1 MSDNRKMTEADY
13 GCSWGSVDLT
23 VGCTVSQ
30 IGYFSSL
37 ILSTRSVILNLLF
50 ELLILEL
57 GNKVAIYVI
66 EVPDPLGTRSVPVLV
81 RVSIGDRIE
90 I

>member
-1 MSDNRKMTEADY
+1 MSSDRKKTEADY
-13 GCSWGSVDLT
+13 GCSRASVDLT
-23 VGCTVSQ
+23 VGGTVSQ

-66 EVPDPLGTRSVPVLV
+66 EVPDPLGTCSVPVLV

>member
-1 MSDNRKMTEADY
+1 MRDNRKMTEAGY
-13 GCSWGSVDLT
+13 GRRQGSVDLT

-57 GNKVAIYVI
+57 GNKVAIYMI
-66 EVPDPLGTRSVPVLV
+66 
-81 RVSIGDRIE
+81 
-90 I
+90 

>member
-1 MSDNRKMTEADY
+1 MRDNRKMTEADY
-13 GCSWGSVDLT
+13 GCSRRSVNLT

-57 GNKVAIYVI
+57 GNKVAMYMI
-66 EVPDPLGTRSVPVLV
+66 
-81 RVSIGDRIE
+81 
-90 I
+90 

>member
-1 MSDNRKMTEADY
+1 MSNNRKKIEADY
-13 GCSWGSVDLT
+13 GCSRVSIDLT
-23 VGCTVSQ
+23 VGYTVSQ

-57 GNKVAIYVI
+57 GNKVAIYMI
-66 EVPDPLGTRSVPVLV
+66 
-81 RVSIGDRIE
+81 
-90 I
+90 

>member
-1 MSDNRKMTEADY
+1 MSNNRKKIEADY
-13 GCSWGSVDLT
+13 GCSLVSVDLT
-23 VGCTVSQ
+23 VGSTVSQ

-57 GNKVAIYVI
+57 GNKVAIYMI
-66 EVPDPLGTRSVPVLV
+66 
-81 RVSIGDRIE
+81 
-90 I
+90 

>member
-1 MSDNRKMTEADY
+1 MSDDRQTIVADY
-13 GCSWGSVDLT
+13 GCSRVSIDLT

-57 GNKVAIYVI
+57 GNKVAIYMI
-66 EVPDPLGTRSVPVLV
+66 
-81 RVSIGDRIE
+81 
-90 I
+90 

>member
-1 MSDNRKMTEADY
+1 MSNNRKKIEADY
-13 GCSWGSVDLT
+13 GCSRGSDDLT
-23 VGCTVSQ
+23 VGNSVSQ

-57 GNKVAIYVI
+57 GNKVAMYMI
-66 EVPDPLGTRSVPVLV
+66 
-81 RVSIGDRIE
+81 
-90 I
+90 

>member
-1 MSDNRKMTEADY
+1 MGDDRQMTEAGY
-13 GCSWGSVDLT
+13 GRRQGSVDLT

-57 GNKVAIYVI
+57 GNKVAIYMI
-66 EVPDPLGTRSVPVLV
+66 
-81 RVSIGDRIE
+81 
-90 I
+90 

>member
-1 MSDNRKMTEADY
+1 MGDDRQMIEAGY
-13 GCSWGSVDLT
+13 GCSRGSVDLT

-37 ILSTRSVILNLLF
+37 ILGTRSVILNLLF

-57 GNKVAIYVI
+57 GNKVAIYMI
-66 EVPDPLGTRSVPVLV
+66 EVPDPFGTRT
-81 RVSIGDRIE
+81 RTGIE
-90 I
+90 RDLSKI

>member
-1 MSDNRKMTEADY
+1 MADSV
-13 GCSWGSVDLT
+13 CVDLV
-23 VGCTVSQ
+23 VGLAVSQ
-30 IGYFSSL
+30 IWCFSGFMP
-37 ILSTRSVILNLLF
+37 STGSVILLLIV

-66 EVPDPLGTRSVPVLV
+66 KVHDPFGTHSVPVRV
-81 RVSIGDRIE
+81 RVSNAYRIE

>member
-1 MSDNRKMTEADY
+1 MSDNRQTIVADY
-13 GCSWGSVDLT
+13 GCSRVSIDLT

-57 GNKVAIYVI
+57 GNKVAIYMI
-66 EVPDPLGTRSVPVLV
+66 EVPDPFGTRT
-81 RVSIGDRIE
+81 RTGIE
-90 I
+90 RDLSKI

>member
-1 MSDNRKMTEADY
+1 MSNNKKMTEADY
-13 GCSWGSVDLT
+13 GCSRVFVDLT
-23 VGCTVSQ
+23 VGSTVSQ

-57 GNKVAIYVI
+57 GNKVAIYMI
-66 EVPDPLGTRSVPVLV
+66 
-81 RVSIGDRIE
+81 
-90 I
+90 

>member
-1 MSDNRKMTEADY
+1 MTKAGY
-13 GCSWGSVDLT
+13 GRRQGFVDLT
-23 VGCTVSQ
+23 VGCIVSQ

-57 GNKVAIYVI
+57 GNKVAMYMI
-66 EVPDPLGTRSVPVLV
+66 
-81 RVSIGDRIE
+81 
-90 I
+90 

>member
-1 MSDNRKMTEADY
+1 MRDNKKMTEANY
-13 GCSWGSVDLT
+13 GCSRGSVDLT

-57 GNKVAIYVI
+57 GNKVAMYMI
-66 EVPDPLGTRSVPVLV
+66 
-81 RVSIGDRIE
+81 
-90 I
+90 